1 MSNAADLLRW
11 LEDET
16 AGVFVST
23 IQTAS
28 SVHNSRPVMV
38 DDVDD
43 SDAESSNGSGAR
55 ADAPAHTMCKALLNL
70 LENEASERLRLVDDG
85 WGELL
90 TNTSLAWQSLILV
103 KTAAESKSSTA
114 INNRNLIASDLLK
127 ELVEANQSQRSELK
141 QVLGLFQAISGN
153 QTRSHRNSRTK

>member
-43 SDAESSNGSGAR
+43 SDAESCAR
-55 ADAPAHTMCKALLNL
+55 ADAPAHKMCKALLNL